1 MQEHIFFLTIHL
13 TRQDSFAHIRPH
25 HILPYSS
32 QKAVRGLSTVVDQG
46 EGPGGPGLPLILG
59 KKRELQKEEKQQKP
73 RSPLRSRS
81 GSATDLV
88 W

>member
-1 MQEHIFFLTIHL
+1 M
-13 TRQDSFAHIRPH
+13 
-25 HILPYSS
+25 
-32 QKAVRGLSTVVDQG
+32 VDQG

-59 KKRELQKEEKQQKP
+59 KKRESQKEEKQQKP
-73 RSPLRSRS
+73 RSPVRSRS